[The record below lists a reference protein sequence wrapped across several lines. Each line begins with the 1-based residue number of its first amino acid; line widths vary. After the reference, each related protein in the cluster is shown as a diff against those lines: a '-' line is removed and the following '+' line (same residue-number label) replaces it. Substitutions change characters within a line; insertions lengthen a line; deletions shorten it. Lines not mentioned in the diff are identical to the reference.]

1 LAGAAALRAAAEAH
15 ALEALDALVE
25 LAKGAASESVRVSA
39 ANAILDRAH
48 GRPAPGARAAPDDDA
63 DAASHLDV
71 QWLDPEKS

>member
-1 LAGAAALRAAAEAH
+1 
-15 ALEALDALVE
+15 
-25 LAKGAASESVRVSA
+25 VSA

-63 DAASHLDV
+63 DAPSHLEV